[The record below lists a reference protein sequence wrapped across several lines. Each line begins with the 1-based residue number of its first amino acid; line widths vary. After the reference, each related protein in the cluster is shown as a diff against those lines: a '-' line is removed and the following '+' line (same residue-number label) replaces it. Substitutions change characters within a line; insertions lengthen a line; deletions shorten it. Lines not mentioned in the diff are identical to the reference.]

1 MVPKKPDGWRPCG
14 DYRGL
19 NARTI
24 PDKYPVRHIHD
35 FAANLHGCRIFS
47 VIDLVKAYTQV
58 PVHPD
63 DVPKTAITTPL
74 GLFEF
79 LYMTFG
85 LRNAGQTFQR
95 FIDAALQ
102 GLDSCLEYVDDVL
115 VASSSPEQHREHL
128 KILFERFATCG
139 IIVNVG
145 KSVLGT
151 PSVAFLGFEISAD
164 GTRAVPDSIAA
175 LKDFPPPTTARG
187 LRRYLGVLN
196 IHRRHLAHAAAQ
208 STRPLFMARSLASRA
223 IS

>member
-1 MVPKKPDGWRPCG
+1 MVPKKPDGWRPRE

-47 VIDLVKAYTQV
+47 VIDIVKAYTQV

-63 DVPKTAITTPL
+63 DVPKTAITTPF

-79 LYMTFG
+79 PYMTFG
-85 LRNAGQTFQR
+85 LRNTGQTFQR
-95 FIDAALQ
+95 FIDGALQ
-102 GLDSCLEYVDDVL
+102 GPHFCFAYVDDVL

-128 KILFERFATCG
+128 KILCERFATYG

-145 KSVLGT
+145 KSVLGA

-164 GTRAVPDSIAA
+164 GTRALPGRIAA
-175 LKDFPPPTTARG
+175 LKRFSATHERSWTPSVP
-187 LRRYLGVLN
+187 RR
-196 IHRRHLAHAAAQ
+196 
-208 STRPLFMARSLASRA
+208 P
-223 IS
+223 